1 MRRAVNIRC
10 TQQVRQRLR
19 KLGVAGRSARDT
31 LFGLVCILSFSLT
44 IAVSAEPPSQ
54 RKRGSTDGHQAGE
67 CEPTRHDE
75 VNTDRSCLGL
85 PRIGDSTASVT
96 PSSPST
102 QRRPITMSQSESS
115 ATEDKR
121 PKSPRGSLNVLGEP
135 LRQCCTSPMTGFE
148 RDGYCHTG
156 PHDRGVH
163 VVCAQM
169 TEAFL
174 DYTRSRGNDLST
186 PLPQYGFPGLKPG
199 DRWCLCAAR
208 WAEAERAG
216 VAPPVDLAATHIG
229 ALRIVPLEKLKSYQ
243 ISRD

>member
-1 MRRAVNIRC
+1 MRRAVTIRC
-10 TQQVRQRLR
+10 EQICQLLRDLGLAAWSVRH
-19 KLGVAGRSARDT
+19 T
-31 LFGLVCILSFSLT
+31 LFRCVSVLSCSFALV
-44 IAVSAEPPSQ
+44 VSAEPPTQ
-54 RKRGSTDGHQAGE
+54 HKRGSIDGHQAGE
-67 CEPTRHDE
+67 CEPTQNAE
-75 VNTDRSCLGL
+75 ANTDRSCLGL
-85 PRIGDSTASVT
+85 PIRGGDTSSVT
-96 PSSPST
+96 PSPHPT
-102 QRRPITMSQSESS
+102 QRRLTTMSQSGP
-115 ATEDKR
+115 ATTEDKR

-216 VAPPVDLAATHIG
+216 VAPLVDLAATHIG